1 MKYDSYTRF
10 LKSQMYKDCIVYE
23 MEQKPLN
30 KLVNIFTAN
39 TVIVTAAA
47 SASNSTTT
55 AISETNNKKQDK
67 KRSVILPW
75 TKGIY
80 EIIS

>member
-47 SASNSTTT
+47 SNSTTT